1 MQLEIPSWPQPAEK
15 DAQTDAEKES
25 LASLINALNE
35 HQLTEDF
42 VAEGNQILGNLA
54 TQQSSTT
61 LTAHIKKTRAELTK
75 LAATKMK
82 LSPPGHYTSQW
93 MVLGMSV
100 FGLPIGLM
108 FMTALD
114 NAGLLALGLP
124 IGLGIGIALG
134 SGMDAKAKE
143 EGRQLILK

>member
-1 MQLEIPSWPQPAEK
+1 
-15 DAQTDAEKES
+15 
-25 LASLINALNE
+25 
-35 HQLTEDF
+35 
-42 VAEGNQILGNLA
+42 
-54 TQQSSTT
+54 
-61 LTAHIKKTRAELTK
+61 
-75 LAATKMK
+75 
-82 LSPPGHYTSQW
+82 

-124 IGLGIGIALG
+124 IGLSIGIALG